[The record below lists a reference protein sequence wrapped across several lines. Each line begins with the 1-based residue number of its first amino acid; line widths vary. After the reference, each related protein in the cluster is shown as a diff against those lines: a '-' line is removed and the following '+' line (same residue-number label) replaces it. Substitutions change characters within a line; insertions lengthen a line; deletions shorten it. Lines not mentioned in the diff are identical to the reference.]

1 MKIFKVA
8 NKGVEGWVNT
18 TVLVQQGHD
27 EVPKPKNSETKAS

>member
-8 NKGVEGWVNT
+8 TRGAGGVNP